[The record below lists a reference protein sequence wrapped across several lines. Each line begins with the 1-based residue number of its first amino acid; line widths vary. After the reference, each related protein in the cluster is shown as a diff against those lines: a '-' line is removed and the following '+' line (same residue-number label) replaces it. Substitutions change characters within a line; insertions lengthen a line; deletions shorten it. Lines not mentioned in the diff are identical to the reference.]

1 LNPCFSAG
9 FLFSILESPH
19 KKSKESYIMQISS
32 ESVKV
37 GHPDLVADII
47 AANIIAGIIDEEK
60 KLKLTLANMPHCGI
74 EVFLGKGIC
83 LVGGEVRT
91 RAYVDI
97 DKIARDTVI
106 ELGYNHAAVGLNGHL
121 MGVLNAIIPQS
132 PDINQGT
139 SCLLN
144 KDKEIGAG
152 DQGIMYGFACDETPE
167 LLPLPYVLVNKLMR
181 AFEFCQNPIFA
192 PDGKGQVSVDYDT
205 KTGKP
210 LRLAKVLMSNS
221 IDYRFV
227 KGARSTVR
235 DKARKIAFDCLK
247 DYVDKKTEFLFNPT
261 GEWNAINSCSAAD
274 SGVTGRKLVV
284 QFYGGYPGA
293 QLGGGAV
300 VNKTPEKVD
309 CSAAFGSRYVAKNIV
324 AAGLASK
331 CSVQLAY
338 AIGIARPFSIYVNT
352 FGTGRVSDDRLEKI
366 IEDHFDLT
374 PEGMIE
380 KFGLLNGDIY
390 RKIPRTLFM
399 DNYRWEKTDMVK
411 DLQKAAK

>member
-1 LNPCFSAG
+1 
-9 FLFSILESPH
+9 
-19 KKSKESYIMQISS
+19 MQISS

-37 GHPDLVADII
+37 GHPDIVADVI
-47 AANIIAGIIDEEK
+47 AANVIAEILKEEK
-60 KLKLTLANMPHCGI
+60 KIGLDLSNMPHCGI

-97 DKIARDTVI
+97 DEIARKSVLAI
-106 ELGYNHAAVGLNGHL
+106 GYNHAAVGLNGNS

-144 KDKEIGAG
+144 KKHEIGAG
-152 DQGIMYGFACDETPE
+152 DQGIMYGFACNETPE
-167 LLPLPYVLVNKLMR
+167 LLPLPYVLVNRMMR
-181 AFEFCQNPIFA
+181 AYENCGDPIFA
-192 PDGKGQVSVDYDT
+192 PDGKGQVSVDYDI

-210 LRLAKVLMSNS
+210 VRLAKVLMSNS

-227 KGARSTVR
+227 KGNRNKVR
-235 DKARKIAFDCLK
+235 EKAKKIAFDCLK
-247 DYVDKKTEFLFNPT
+247 DCADKKTEFIFNPT
-261 GEWNAINSCSAAD
+261 GEWDAVNSCSAAD

-309 CSAAFGSRYVAKNIV
+309 CSAAFGARHVAKNIV

-352 FGTGRVSDDRLEKI
+352 FGTGNISDEKLEKI
-366 IEDHFDLT
+366 IEELFDLT
-374 PEGMIE
+374 PGGMIE
-380 KFGLLNGDIY
+380 RFDLLNANIY
-390 RKIPRTLFM
+390 RKIPKTFFL
-399 DNYRWEKTDMVK
+399 DNYPWEKTDMIRK
-411 DLQKAAK
+411 LQKAAKA

>member
-1 LNPCFSAG
+1 
-9 FLFSILESPH
+9 
-19 KKSKESYIMQISS
+19 M
-32 ESVKV
+32 
-37 GHPDLVADII
+37 
-47 AANIIAGIIDEEK
+47 
-60 KLKLTLANMPHCGI
+60 
-74 EVFLGKGIC
+74 
-83 LVGGEVRT
+83 VGGEVRT
-91 RAYVDI
+91 RVYVDV
-97 DKIARDTVI
+97 DKIARDSVI

-144 KDKEIGAG
+144 KDREIGAG

-181 AFEFCQNPIFA
+181 AFEYCQDPIFA

-210 LRLAKVLMSNS
+210 LRVAKVLMSNS

-227 KGARSTVR
+227 KGNRLKVR
-235 DKARKIAFDCLK
+235 DRAKKIAFDCLK
-247 DYVDKKTEFLFNPT
+247 DCVDKKTEFLFNPT

-309 CSAAFGSRYVAKNIV
+309 CSAAFGARYVAKNIV
-324 AAGLASK
+324 AAGLATK

-338 AIGIARPFSIYVNT
+338 AIGIADPFSIYVNT
-352 FGTGRVSDDRLEKI
+352 FGTGKISDEKLGGI
-366 IEDHFDLT
+366 IEGHFDLT

-380 KFGLLNGDIY
+380 KFNLLDGNIY
-390 RKIPRTLFM
+390 RKIPRTFFM
-399 DNYRWEKTDMVK
+399 DDYRWEKTDMAK
-411 DLQKAAK
+411 TLQKAVK

>member
-1 LNPCFSAG
+1 
-9 FLFSILESPH
+9 
-19 KKSKESYIMQISS
+19 MQISS

-37 GHPDLVADII
+37 GHPDLVADTV
-47 AANIIAGIIDEEK
+47 AANIIAAILDEEK
-60 KLKLTLANMPHCGI
+60 KQKLTLANMPHCGI

-91 RAYVDI
+91 RVYVDV
-97 DKIARDTVI
+97 DKIARDSVI

-132 PDINQGT
+132 EDINQGT

-144 KDKEIGAG
+144 KDREIGAG
-152 DQGIMYGFACDETPE
+152 DQGIMYGFACNETPE

-181 AFEFCQNPIFA
+181 AFEYCQDPIFA
-192 PDGKGQVSVDYDT
+192 PDGKGQVSVDYDA

-210 LRLAKVLMSNS
+210 RRLAKVLMSNS
-221 IDYRFV
+221 IDYRYV
-227 KGARSTVR
+227 KGNRLKVR
-235 DKARKIAFDCLK
+235 DRAKKIAFDCLK
-247 DYVDKKTEFLFNPT
+247 DFVDKKTEFLFNPT

-309 CSAAFGSRYVAKNIV
+309 CSAAFGARYVAKNIV
-324 AAGLASK
+324 AAGLACK

-352 FGTGRVSDDRLEKI
+352 FGTGKISDERLEKI
-366 IEDHFDLT
+366 IEEYFDLT

-380 KFGLLNGDIY
+380 KFNLLDGSIY
-390 RKIPRTLFM
+390 RRIPRTFFM
-399 DNYRWEKTDMVK
+399 DDYRWEKTDMAKTLKNAVK
-411 DLQKAAK
+411 

>member
-1 LNPCFSAG
+1 M
-9 FLFSILESPH
+9 E
-19 KKSKESYIMQISS
+19 IST

-47 AANIIAGIIDEEK
+47 AANVIAAILDKEK
-60 KLKLTLANMPHCGI
+60 KEKEGLNLANMPHCGL

-91 RAYVDI
+91 RVNVDI
-97 DKIARDTVI
+97 DKIARESVL
-106 ELGYNHAAVGLNGHL
+106 ELGYNHASVGLNGHL

-144 KDKEIGAG
+144 KKGEIGAG
-152 DQGIMYGFACDETPE
+152 DQGIMYGFACDDTPE
-167 LLPLPYVLVNKLMR
+167 LLPMPYVLANKLMR
-181 AFEFCQNPIFA
+181 AFEYCQDPIFA
-192 PDGKGQVSVDYDT
+192 PDGKGQVSVDYDL

-210 LRLAKVLMSNS
+210 VRVVKVLMSNA
-221 IDYRFV
+221 IDYRYV
-227 KGARSTVR
+227 KGDRLKIR
-235 DKARKIAFDCLK
+235 DKAKKVAFEALK
-247 DYVDKKTEFLFNPT
+247 DCVDKKTEFLFNPT

-284 QFYGGYPGA
+284 QCYGGFPGA

-309 CSAAFGSRYVAKNIV
+309 CSAVFGSRYVAKNIV
-324 AAGLASK
+324 AAGLAKK

-338 AIGIARPFSIYVNT
+338 AIGIARPFSVYVNT
-352 FGTGRVSDDRLEKI
+352 FGTGKLPDDRLEKI
-366 IEDHFDLT
+366 INKLFDLT
-374 PEGMIE
+374 PEGMIT
-380 KFGLLNGDIY
+380 KFGLLRGDIY
-390 RKIPRTLFM
+390 RKIPRTLFL
-399 DNYRWEKTDMVK
+399 DKYPWEKTDMIKALRQEVK
-411 DLQKAAK
+411 

>member
-1 LNPCFSAG
+1 
-9 FLFSILESPH
+9 
-19 KKSKESYIMQISS
+19 MQISS

-47 AANIIAGIIDEEK
+47 AANIIAAILDEEK
-60 KLKLTLANMPHCGI
+60 KLKLTLANMPHCGV

-83 LVGGEVRT
+83 MVGGEVRT
-91 RAYVDI
+91 RVYVDI
-97 DKIARDTVI
+97 DKIARQAVL

-132 PDINQGT
+132 EDINQGT

-144 KDKEIGAG
+144 KDQEIGAG

-167 LLPLPYVLVNKLMR
+167 LLPMPYVLVNKMMR
-181 AFEFCQNPIFA
+181 AFEYCQDPIFA
-192 PDGKGQVSVDYDT
+192 PDGKGQVSVDYDP

-210 LRLAKVLMSNS
+210 LRVAKVLMSNS

-227 KGARSTVR
+227 KGDRLKVR
-235 DKARKIAFDCLK
+235 DRAKKIAFECLK
-247 DYVDKKTEFLFNPT
+247 GFVDKKTEFLFNPT

-309 CSAAFGSRYVAKNIV
+309 CSAAFGARYVAKNIV
-324 AAGLASK
+324 ASGLATK
-331 CSVQLAY
+331 CAVQLAY
-338 AIGIARPFSIYVNT
+338 AIGIAKPFSIYVNT
-352 FGTGRVSDDRLEKI
+352 FGTGKIPDEKLGNL
-366 IEDHFDLT
+366 IEANFDLT
-374 PEGMIE
+374 PQGMIE
-380 KFGLLNGDIY
+380 KFNLLDGAIY
-390 RKIPRTLFM
+390 RKIPRTFFM
-399 DNYRWEKTDMVK
+399 DDYRWEKTDMAK
-411 DLQKAAK
+411 TLQKAAK

>member
-1 LNPCFSAG
+1 LLG
-9 FLFSILESPH
+9 LFTYD
-19 KKSKESYIMQISS
+19 KKIKGEVQMQISS
-32 ESVKV
+32 EGVKV
-37 GHPDLVADII
+37 GHPDIVADVI
-47 AANIIAGIIDEEK
+47 AANIIAAILDEEK
-60 KLKLTLANMPHCGI
+60 KLGLTLGNMPHCGI

-91 RAYVDI
+91 RAFVDI
-97 DKIARDTVI
+97 DQITRDSVLSI
-106 ELGYNHAAVGLNGHL
+106 GYNHAAVGLNGHL

-144 KDKEIGAG
+144 KDHEIGAG
-152 DQGIMYGFACDETPE
+152 DQGIMYGFACNETPE
-167 LLPLPYVLVNKLMR
+167 LLPLPYVLVSRMMR
-181 AFEFCQNPIFA
+181 AFENCSDPIFA
-192 PDGKGQVSVDYDT
+192 PDGKGQVSVDYDV

-210 LRLAKVLMSNS
+210 IRVAKVLMSNS

-227 KGARSTVR
+227 KGSKSKVR
-235 DKARKIAFDCLK
+235 EKAKKIAFQCLK
-247 DYVDKKTEFLFNPT
+247 DCIDKKTEFLFNPT
-261 GEWNAINSCSAAD
+261 GEWNAVNSCSAAD

-284 QFYGGYPGA
+284 QFYGGFPGA

-309 CSAAFGSRYVAKNIV
+309 CSAAFGARYVAKNIV

-331 CSVQLAY
+331 CAVQLAY
-338 AIGIARPFSIYVNT
+338 AIGIAQPFSIYVNT
-352 FGTGRVSDDRLEKI
+352 FGTGIISDEKLEKI
-366 IEDHFDLT
+366 IEAIFDLT

-380 KFGLLNGDIY
+380 RFGLLKSDIY

-399 DNYRWEKTDMVK
+399 DDYRWEKTDMVK
-411 DLQKAAK
+411 QLQKAAKV